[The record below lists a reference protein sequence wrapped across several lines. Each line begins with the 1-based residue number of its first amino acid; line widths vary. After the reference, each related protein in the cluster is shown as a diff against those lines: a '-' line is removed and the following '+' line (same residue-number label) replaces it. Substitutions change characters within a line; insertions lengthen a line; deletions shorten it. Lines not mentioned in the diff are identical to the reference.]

1 MLTRSWLPRKR
12 LLVIAIAIAIIIVF
26 TTLSDLQYRSSELVA
41 GLHLPSYGG
50 SNTAVQETAG
60 TTTLLDP
67 QAPKYNYVKAILDP
81 KDNEFER
88 LLCPAPNTKRYDY
101 LRVDHGGAE
110 AASGEIKY
118 FFALNL
124 RQAIGVIPRLLG
136 SVLETVRFLGPENCA
151 LSIVEGHSDDG
162 TAEVLQAMRVDM
174 ENLGLEF
181 HLQTS
186 DIDPKQGDRI
196 EGLAALRNLALEPLL
211 SNSTRYS
218 PDTAVVFVND
228 VAICMEDMLELV
240 HQRVFQ
246 NADMT
251 CAMDWS
257 DIDPAPIFYDIWIA
271 RAING
276 DTFWEIPPDG
286 GWRFSS
292 NLFWNHPT
300 SRQRFD
306 EHKAFQVFA
315 CWNGAVVFS
324 AKPLIEKSIRFRKS
338 KAGECYSGE
347 PRLFCKDLW
356 MAGYSK
362 IAVVPSVNLDY
373 SDGSAKKAKE
383 LHGYVSDAV
392 KGEGN
397 DKSLK
402 IVWDE
407 KPPEQVKCWHLP
419 APPRSNSFQP
429 CWVCAHCL
437 SIVDTTS
444 SSVLNDPNPLNL
456 STMAAPAALPLL
468 DRLVNLEDALDEDDD
483 VLSQLR
489 HPRERDEFFNYLEA
503 HTADIKTLIC
513 AHLGFYS
520 QKQPAVE
527 VPAKSMFAFLS
538 LSSSGRI
545 GSPGT

>member
-12 LLVIAIAIAIIIVF
+12 LLVITIAIAIIIVV
-26 TTLSDLQYRSSELVA
+26 TTLSDLRYPSSELVA

-50 SNTAVQETAG
+50 NAAAEQDTTSQVG
-60 TTTLLDP
+60 TTTLLDA

-81 KDNEFER
+81 KDEEFER
-88 LLCPAPNTKRYDY
+88 LLCPAPTTKRYDY
-101 LRVDHGGAE
+101 LRVDHGSAK
-110 AASGEIKY
+110 AADRQIKY

-124 RQAIGVIPRLLG
+124 RQCIGILPRLLG
-136 SVLETVRFLGPENCA
+136 SIVETVRFLGPENCA

-162 TAEVLQAMRVDM
+162 TSEVLEALRVDM

-181 HLQTS
+181 HLHTS
-186 DIDPKQGDRI
+186 DIDPKVGDRI
-196 EGLAALRNLALEPLL
+196 EGLSGLRNLALEPLL
-211 SNSTRYS
+211 NNSTRYS

-246 NADMT
+246 KADMT

-292 NLFWNHPT
+292 NLFWNHPV

-306 EHKAFQVFA
+306 EHKALQVFA

-324 AKPLIEKSIRFRKS
+324 AKPLIEKNIRFRKS

-356 MAGYSK
+356 MKGYSK

-373 SDGSAKKAKE
+373 SNGSAKKAKE

-392 KGEGN
+392 KGEGV
-397 DKSLK
+397 DDESLR
-402 IVWDE
+402 IAWDD
-407 KPPEQVKCWHLP
+407 KPPEQVKCMSDF
-419 APPRSNSFQP
+419 ADQS
-429 CWVCAHCL
+429 WVPW
-437 SIVDTTS
+437 
-444 SSVLNDPNPLNL
+444 N
-456 STMAAPAALPLL
+456 
-468 DRLVNLEDALDEDDD
+468 
-483 VLSQLR
+483 Q
-489 HPRERDEFFNYLEA
+489 
-503 HTADIKTLIC
+503 
-513 AHLGFYS
+513 GFES
-520 QKQPAVE
+520 E
-527 VPAKSMFAFLS
+527 S
-538 LSSSGRI
+538 
-545 GSPGT
+545 